1 MLREQLG
8 VIREELG
15 ENADSE
21 ADEYEKKLSE
31 LDAPDYGKEKTKKE
45 IKRFR
50 NMSSSSSE
58 STVERGYIETVLELP
73 WNKMSVDLSLIHI

>member
-1 MLREQLG
+1 MDKHQKEYVLREQLG

-31 LDAPDYGKEKTKKE
+31 LDAPRLRKGKDEK
-45 IKRFR
+45 KR
-50 NMSSSSSE
+50 
-58 STVERGYIETVLELP
+58 
-73 WNKMSVDLSLIHI
+73 